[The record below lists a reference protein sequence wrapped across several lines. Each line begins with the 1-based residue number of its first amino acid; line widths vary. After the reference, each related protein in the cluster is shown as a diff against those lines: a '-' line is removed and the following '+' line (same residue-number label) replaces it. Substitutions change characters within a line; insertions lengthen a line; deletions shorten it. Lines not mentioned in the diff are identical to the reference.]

1 MTQDQTQK
9 GKVTVFGA
17 TGHTAR
23 FVVSELLR
31 RGITPIAI
39 ARDPVEVTKEVY
51 SGRGVVCHQATVDDA
66 ASLDRAVEG
75 AQVLV
80 NCAGPF
86 ADTADALAQAA
97 LRAGIHYVDICAEQ
111 LTAHKT
117 LEKFDEP
124 ARKAGIVVLPS
135 MAFYGG
141 LADLMVTTALGG
153 DLSVVDSI
161 EIMIGLDNW
170 HPTNGTRVT
179 ISRTVEPP
187 MVVSGGR
194 FTPLSPSSAPK
205 NWNFEGSLGNQAM
218 VEVPFSEIVL
228 ISRHVKTTELH
239 NYINKLAVSDATN
252 PATPSPKAADERGRS
267 EQRFVIEVVI
277 TSDGKRRRAVV
288 RGRDIYAV
296 TAPLISEA
304 VTRLLAGNFR
314 KTGAS
319 APGEIFDAK
328 EILNALGSENA
339 TFEILTN

>member
-9 GKVTVFGA
+9 GKVAVFGA

-51 SGRGVVCHQATVDDA
+51 SGRGAVCHQATVDHA
-66 ASLDRAVEG
+66 ASLDRPVDG
-75 AQVLV
+75 AQFSV
-80 NCAGPF
+80 NCAGPL
-86 ADTADALAQAA
+86 AATADA
-97 LRAGIHYVDICAEQ
+97 
-111 LTAHKT
+111 
-117 LEKFDEP
+117 
-124 ARKAGIVVLPS
+124 
-135 MAFYGG
+135 
-141 LADLMVTTALGG
+141 
-153 DLSVVDSI
+153 
-161 EIMIGLDNW
+161 
-170 HPTNGTRVT
+170 
-179 ISRTVEPP
+179 P